1 MRPDLKSLLGVVQ
14 PILEIVPSATVAS
27 IRDIARNPKGFDANK
42 RFVKVYSEVSK
53 RAFRYRL
60 ARKKLEK
67 SLQDYIKDSDTGVI
81 NSVLSL
87 VKLALPR
94 LTPMILPAVTAV
106 LTPIGSAIIGASA
119 MLFGGFTAMVTA
131 AFSLVASNPLLFGA
145 AVGAS
150 LVATGYLLYRYHKY
164 TSTAPMG
171 VEDEPVDKPVDK
183 PKAPQA
189 PQVSPLNKEVALKP
203 KGNYSKV
210 YARVQEWRVK
220 LNLDAVEDKY
230 GLPRGILPALMAQES
245 QGNPNARSH
254 AGASGLFQFMPGT
267 AKHFKIDPLN
277 PEQSA
282 DAAAKYLSRLY
293 KEFGDWGDALRA
305 YNGGEG
311 SMRKHKAGKPSRMD
325 SKENKEYAPRI
336 AAHWEAM
343 NTPVEV
349 SVPVKPVQPK
359 FQEGEPSVMQPK
371 REVYKPSS
379 TVSGFIAPTTGRLT
393 SPFGERIHPIKRTR
407 SFHKGVD
414 IANAVG
420 TPIYASASGE
430 VTKSGYGSGGAGL
443 MIALKHG
450 KSQTRYMHM
459 SKLLVG
465 YGEKVTQGQL
475 IGKMGNT
482 GGSTGPHLH
491 FEVWADMKE
500 PSDPIA
506 YITDGAK
513 TKQVALTPNATYEDV
528 YPTALASNK
537 QAEFYKTKHGVVKT

>member
-1 MRPDLKSLLGVVQ
+1 MRPDLKSLLGVAQ

-27 IRDIARNPKGFDANK
+27 IRDIVRNPQGFDANK

-60 ARKKLEK
+60 ERKKLEK
-67 SLQDYIKDSDTGVI
+67 SLRDYIEDSDTGVI
-81 NSVLSL
+81 NSVLNL
-87 VKLALPR
+87 VKLALPT

-106 LTPIGSAIIGASA
+106 LTPIGAAIIGASA

-131 AFSLVASNPLLFGA
+131 AFSLVASNPVLLGT

-150 LVATGYLLYRYHKY
+150 IVATGYLLYRYNKY

-171 VEDEPVDKPVDK
+171 VENEPIETPR
-183 PKAPQA
+183 APQA
-189 PQVSPLNKEVALKP
+189 PQVSPLHKEVALKP

-230 GLPRGILPALMAQES
+230 GLPRGLLPALMAQES

-254 AGASGLFQFMPGT
+254 AGASGLFQFMPDT

-282 DAAAKYLSRLY
+282 DAAAKYLSKLY
-293 KEFGDWGDALRA
+293 KEFGNWGDALRA

-311 SMRKHKAGKPSRMD
+311 SMRKHKAGKRSRMD

-343 NTPVEV
+343 NNAPEVSTPVR
-349 SVPVKPVQPK
+349 PVQPK
-359 FQEGEPSVMQPK
+359 FQEGEPGVTQPK
-371 REVYKPSS
+371 REAYKPSS
-379 TVSGFIAPTTGRLT
+379 IVAGFIAPTTGRLT

-414 IANAVG
+414 IANVVG

-443 MIALKHG
+443 MIALRHG

-475 IGKMGNT
+475 IGKMGST

-506 YITDGAK
+506 YITDGKK
-513 TKQVALTPNATYEDV
+513 TNQLALTPNATYEDV
-528 YPTALASNK
+528 YPTASASNK